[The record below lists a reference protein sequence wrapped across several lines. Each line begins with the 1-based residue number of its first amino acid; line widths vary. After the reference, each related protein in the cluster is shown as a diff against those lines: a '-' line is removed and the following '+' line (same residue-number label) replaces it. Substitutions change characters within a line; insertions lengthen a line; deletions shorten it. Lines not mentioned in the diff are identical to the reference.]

1 MVGAG
6 CIIRAVFLQSISEAY
21 ERNDELENLL
31 LDPFFSK
38 QISVNQMNWRRA
50 VAEAAMT
57 GIPVSALS
65 SALSYYDSYRTAVLP
80 ANLLQGQRDYFGAH
94 TFERTDKAK
103 GKTFHVDWSHNDR
116 PMQKI
121 K

>member
-1 MVGAG
+1 MVG
-6 CIIRAVFLQSISEAY
+6 V
-21 ERNDELENLL
+21 
-31 LDPFFSK
+31 
-38 QISVNQMNWRRA
+38 
-50 VAEAAMT
+50 
-57 GIPVSALS
+57 PVPALS

-103 GKTFHVDWSHNDR
+103 GKFFHVDWSVSGR
-116 PMQKI
+116 PMVKV